1 MQLRRPDVGASNPAG
16 SSHALRLQLDHAA
29 GKLRCVHTPRPTS
42 SARTS
47 SDDGTVNPSA
57 LAVLR
62 SIASWYFVGACAG
75 RLAGFSPFE
84 DVSHRGVVAE
94 QDFDDHPIDGYHS
107 SYIHSLGIRGRALA
121 YGDRSVRSGLRKVG
135 VGCVGGGDVLGR
147 FCSETLASTRFISSW
162 LALSSSMALM
172 AFELSLAICCW
183 FALSCSMFRSTFA
196 RSRAIVCSNCA

>member
-1 MQLRRPDVGASNPAG
+1 MSIASSTILMKAYSQSPSACLKGANTG
-16 SSHALRLQLDHAA
+16 SRGHHSI
-29 GKLRCVHTPRPTS
+29 TS

-94 QDFDDHPIDGYHS
+94 QDFDDHRLDGYHS
-107 SYIHSLGIRGRALA
+107 SSIHSLGIRGRALA
-121 YGDRSVRSGLRKVG
+121 YGD
-135 VGCVGGGDVLGR
+135 
-147 FCSETLASTRFISSW
+147 
-162 LALSSSMALM
+162 
-172 AFELSLAICCW
+172 
-183 FALSCSMFRSTFA
+183 
-196 RSRAIVCSNCA
+196 